1 MARKPRTESSEG
13 LYHVLNRGNYR
24 TSIFE
29 SEGAKKSFQQTLFE
43 ACEKFS
49 WNLSAYC
56 VMSNHYHLCVGT
68 PQGNLSEGMRWLQA
82 SFALRFNRFRKENG
96 HLFQGRF
103 KSLIVEPG
111 KHWRDLVDY
120 IHLNPVRAE
129 TIELSTLGRY
139 PWTSLYDFP
148 KRKSRARFLDCS
160 WMDYDAVLDD
170 SRSGWTR
177 YVNLLAMKGSE
188 NPDEIKSLNK
198 RMCRGWCI
206 GEEGF
211 KKAVAKELSA
221 EKQAQWLERE
231 ALVEL
236 NSIQWSGML
245 ETCLRSLGKTQK
257 DLLLDRKSSAW
268 KKAIASKM
276 RESTSVNSAWLGEKL
291 LMGPGRNVNSMVSY
305 YENGVRKKCEFAKIL
320 GRIDMRKR

>member
-1 MARKPRTESSEG
+1 MPRKPRIESSQG

-56 VMSNHYHLCVGT
+56 VMSNHYHLCLGT

-82 SFALRFNRFRKENG
+82 TFALRFNRFRRENG

-120 IHLNPVRAE
+120 IHLNPVRAGM
-129 TIELSTLGRY
+129 IDGAASGRY
-139 PWTSLYDFP
+139 PWSSLFDFP
-148 KRKSRARFLDCS
+148 KKKSRARFLDCS
-160 WMDYDAVLDD
+160 WMDYDAVLED
-170 SRSGWTR
+170 SRGGWIR
-177 YVNLLAMKGSE
+177 YLNLLAMRASE
-188 NPDEIKSLNK
+188 DPDEIESVDK

-206 GEEGF
+206 GEEKF
-211 KKAVAKELSA
+211 KKALAEELSGK
-221 EKQAQWLERE
+221 KQAPGLERE
-231 ALVEL
+231 ALAEL
-236 NSIQWSGML
+236 NSLQWSGLL
-245 ETCLRSLGKTQK
+245 EACLKVLGKTQN
-257 DLLLDRKSSAW
+257 DILRDGKSSGW

-305 YENGVRKKCEFAKIL
+305 YERGARKKCKSAKTL
-320 GRIDMRKR
+320 EGIDLRNP